1 MSINN
6 KAKRA
11 QKKKVKESKRK
22 KILINSN
29 KSKNP
34 SKIEFIC
41 PSCKTR
47 EFIPRDVV
55 EYLDDFDYDGTDISV
70 PPRFDCKNCNGK
82 MEPIYYIGVTGHVYK
97 YDDK

>member
-6 KAKRA
+6 KANRA
-11 QKKKVKESKRK
+11 KKKKKKEAKRK
-22 KILINSN
+22 KISN
-29 KSKNP
+29 NRSMSKNP

-55 EYLDDFDYDGTDISV
+55 EYLDAFDSIGVDLSM
-70 PPRFDCKNCNGK
+70 PPKFDCKNCNGK
-82 MEPIYYIGVTGHVYK
+82 MEPIYYIGVTGHIYK
-97 YDDK
+97 YKDL

>member
-11 QKKKVKESKRK
+11 MKKKTKEAK
-22 KILINSN
+22 KMKLINNHS

-41 PSCKTR
+41 PVCKTR
-47 EFIPRDVV
+47 EFIPRNVV
-55 EYLDDFDYDGTDISV
+55 EFLDDLDSNGVDTSV
-70 PPRFDCKNCNGK
+70 PPRFDCKNCMGK
-82 MEPIYYIGVTGHVYK
+82 MEPIYYIGVTGHIYR
-97 YDDK
+97 YDD

>member
-11 QKKKVKESKRK
+11 LKKKIKETKRK
-22 KILINSN
+22 KSLSNNTKNKNS
-29 KSKNP
+29 SQ
-34 SKIEFIC
+34 IEFIC
-41 PSCKTR
+41 PVCKTR

-55 EYLDDFDYDGTDISV
+55 EFFDNVDSYGVDTSI

-82 MEPIYYIGVTGHVYK
+82 MVPIYYIGVTGHIYK
-97 YDDK
+97 YDD